1 VFQRTSTY
9 RKGSQRQV
17 LGEAGELV
25 VRDRLQAVAPDGFT
39 VTRCETESD
48 DAQTAID
55 NSKNGDLF
63 VRDDYG
69 VLQFS
74 VEVKTSMDRPNV
86 TISESELTSSEA
98 KYLIGVTTAGLWACT
113 MEDARK
119 VAKQMHGPT
128 GSFWIIFRD
137 RIKPLPIKDLFK

>member
-1 VFQRTSTY
+1 MFERTSTY

-17 LGEAGELV
+17 LGEAGEIV
-25 VRDRLQAVAPDGFT
+25 ARQRIQAAAPEGFT
-39 VTRCETESD
+39 VTRPEETTD

-69 VLQFS
+69 VLHFS
-74 VEVKTSMDRPNV
+74 IEVKTSMDRPNV
-86 TISESELTSSEA
+86 TISQSELEHSEA
-98 KYLIGVTTAGLWACT
+98 KYLVAVTTAGLWVCT

-119 VAKQMHGPT
+119 VAKHMWGPS

-137 RIKPLPIKDLFK
+137 RINPLQIKDMFK